1 MADLDHEYCVR
12 YYDSFIDEGKLNIVM
27 EYCDRGDLQRLL
39 KNQGNKKLKE
49 DVIWRLFI
57 QMALGLRYLHTKRIL
72 HRDIKSANVFLC
84 KVCANNAAVDAALAA
99 CRALTLA
106 GATAFRATA

>member
-84 KVCANNAAVDAALAA
+84 KVC
-99 CRALTLA
+99 
-106 GATAFRATA
+106 GQ